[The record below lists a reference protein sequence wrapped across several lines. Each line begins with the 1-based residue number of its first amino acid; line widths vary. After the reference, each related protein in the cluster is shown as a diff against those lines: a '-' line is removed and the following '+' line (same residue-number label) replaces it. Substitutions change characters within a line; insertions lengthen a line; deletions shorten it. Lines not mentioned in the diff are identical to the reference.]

1 MHSNPFHRPVDRR
14 WFLKSSAGS
23 VGATALSASALS
35 ALADKQFE
43 TIEKAPET
51 LVKLL
56 YQSLSDKQKEAIC
69 FDWDYMDPKRG
80 LLRTR
85 VANNWKI
92 TNPTINSDFYTAEQ
106 RALVK
111 SIFEGIIHP
120 DWHAKMYKQLQDDM
134 GGFGKA
140 QSAAIFGTPGGEKF
154 EFVLTG
160 RHTTLRCDGN
170 SAEHVALGG
179 PIFYGHQ
186 AGKEDM
192 EKPDH
197 PGNVFWEQALSAN
210 SLYKTLD
217 AKQLK
222 LAEIS
227 ETPPEDSV
235 AFRGKTGEIPGLP
248 VSEMT
253 RDQKQVV
260 VDTLA
265 MLVAPFRTSDRD
277 EVQKCIAS
285 QGGVDSLRLSFFTDD
300 DIGNDKVWDNWR
312 LEGPSFVWHFR
323 GSPHVHVW
331 VNIADNS
338 SVKLNA

>member
-1 MHSNPFHRPVDRR
+1 MHSNPLSRPHDRR
-14 WFLKSSAGS
+14 WFLKSTAST
-23 VGATALSASALS
+23 VGASALSASALK
-35 ALADKQFE
+35 ALADKQAE
-43 TIEKAPET
+43 SVEKAPET
-51 LVKLL
+51 LVKQL
-56 YQSLSDKQKEAIC
+56 YLSLNEKQKESIC
-69 FDWDYMDPKRG
+69 FDWDFVDPKRG

-92 TNPTINSDFYTAEQ
+92 TNPTINSDFYTNDQ
-106 RALVK
+106 RALIK
-111 SIFEGIIHP
+111 EIFEGIIHP

-140 QSAAIFGTPGGEKF
+140 QSAAIFGVPGSNKF

-170 SAEHVALGG
+170 SAEHVAFGG

-186 AGKEDM
+186 AGPNDQ

-210 SLYKTLD
+210 SLYKMLD
-217 AKQLK
+217 GKQLK
-222 LAEIS
+222 MAEIS

-235 AFRGKTGEIPGLP
+235 GFRGKSGDIPGLP
-248 VSEMT
+248 VSEMS
-253 RDQKQVV
+253 RDQKQVIS
-260 VDTLA
+260 DTLA
-265 MLVAPFRTSDRD
+265 KLFAPFRIKDQEEARQCLT
-277 EVQKCIAS
+277 A
-285 QGGVDSLRLSFFTDD
+285 QGGIDSLRLSFFTDD

-323 GSPHVHVW
+323 GAPHVHVW
-331 VNIADNS
+331 VNIADDA